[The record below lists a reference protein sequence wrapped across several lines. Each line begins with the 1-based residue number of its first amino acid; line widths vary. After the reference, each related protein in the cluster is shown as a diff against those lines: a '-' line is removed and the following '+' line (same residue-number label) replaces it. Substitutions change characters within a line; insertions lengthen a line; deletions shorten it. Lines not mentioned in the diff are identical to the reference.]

1 MPSPTAL
8 GPVFPEL
15 QVAQLSGEALCL
27 VSGAAPVHATVG
39 LMYFWVVLHSCCSSC
54 IFRNA
59 DGSLQILIIFWL
71 RLLFECDK

>member
-1 MPSPTAL
+1 M
-8 GPVFPEL
+8 
-15 QVAQLSGEALCL
+15 
-27 VSGAAPVHATVG
+27 HATVG